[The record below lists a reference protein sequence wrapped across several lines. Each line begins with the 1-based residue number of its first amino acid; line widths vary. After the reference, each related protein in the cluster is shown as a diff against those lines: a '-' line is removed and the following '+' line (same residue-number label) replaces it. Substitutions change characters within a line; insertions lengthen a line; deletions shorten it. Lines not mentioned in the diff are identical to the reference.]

1 MVRWAVARGGQR
13 GGAAQTWECGA
24 GTLLYLTG
32 SGHMTLSICM
42 SKLTELYAKKGVDF
56 VGCEQSPS
64 EPAFQKHQL
73 EGLPW
78 PPLRCK
84 RNDKNGLYVT
94 R

>member
-1 MVRWAVARGGQR
+1 
-13 GGAAQTWECGA
+13 
-24 GTLLYLTG
+24 
-32 SGHMTLSICM
+32 M